1 MSRTTKDKPPRLL
14 YGNYW
19 DVPGAKVPKHK
30 DNEWHWLE
38 ATPSWWTR
46 MMMNRPQRREA
57 HLWEREVSKAQNIE
71 DLEDLD
77 TPNCSHK
84 PHQYYW

>member
-1 MSRTTKDKPPRLL
+1 MSRTYKDKHPKLIYPQ
-14 YGNYW
+14 YYS
-19 DVPGAKVPKHK
+19 VPGAKLPKRK
-30 DNEWHWLE
+30 DSEWHWLE

-57 HLWEREVSKAQNIE
+57 HLWEREAEKAQTLE
-71 DLEDLD
+71 DIEDLD

-84 PHQYYW
+84 PHHYYW